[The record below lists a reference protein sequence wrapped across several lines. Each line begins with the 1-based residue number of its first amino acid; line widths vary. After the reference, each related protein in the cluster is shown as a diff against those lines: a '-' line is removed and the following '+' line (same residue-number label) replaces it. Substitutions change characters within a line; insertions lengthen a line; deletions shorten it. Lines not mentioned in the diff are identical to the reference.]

1 MVIEVAGRI
10 MTAVAA
16 LTCVGAP
23 ASAQQSYPSRPIHL
37 VVGFPAGSGA
47 DIGARFIGEKLQ
59 EVSRAT
65 IVMENKPGAGSNIA
79 IGQVVNAK
87 PDGYTVLLAASSA
100 MAGSRYLYKDFKI
113 DTQAGA
119 FTLGLSNLLR
129 LCRSRPREAWAGAP
143 ENSSARVARMRVPV
157 EKYFFMEPLTKL
169 LKRIE
174 RPRES
179 TSASLLNVNTR

>member
-113 DTQAGA
+113 DTQAEFEPVA
-119 FTLGLSNLLR
+119 LLYRTNFSLAVAPTSPLSSVEDLTRHLKSKPRNLH
-129 LCRSRPREAWAGAP
+129 AAIQ
-143 ENSSARVARMRVPV
+143 
-157 EKYFFMEPLTKL
+157 
-169 LKRIE
+169 RI
-174 RPRES
+174 
-179 TSASLLNVNTR
+179 NH